1 MTVPD
6 IVKLNPFTLPLHV
19 DGVYLQINGVH
30 RPGTGTP
37 LVFLHGFGSTKE
49 DYVDVVH
56 QRELDAHPVLAYDAP
71 GCGRTQSSDLDA
83 VTIPFLVKVAEAVLA
98 HHGIDRFIIIGHS
111 MGGLTALTLAKQHP
125 DRVVGFVNIEGN
137 ISPEDCFL
145 SRQIMSHTHHDPRS
159 FMADFVA
166 RLEGSRFYSSSLY
179 AASLPHKVRPQAVR
193 PIFESMV
200 SMSDNEPLMDWFLTL
215 PAPRMLMYGEQN
227 NTLTYLP
234 MLERTPGVELAEIA
248 RSGHF
253 PMYSNAP
260 QMWDRITDFITLTP
274 PTADEVRHP

>member
-1 MTVPD
+1 MDD
-6 IVKLNPFTLPLHV
+6 IVKLSPLTLPLHV
-19 DGVYLQINGVH
+19 GGVDVQISGVH
-30 RPGTGTP
+30 RPGAGTP

-49 DYVDVVH
+49 DYLDIVH
-56 QRELDAHPVLAYDAP
+56 QRDLVHHPVLAYDAP
-71 GCGRTQSSDLDA
+71 GCGRTQCSDLDTI
-83 VTIPFLVKVAEAVLA
+83 TIPFLVKVAEEVLA

-111 MGGLTALTLAKQHP
+111 MGGLTALTLANQHP

-145 SRQIMSHTHHDPRS
+145 SRQIIDHTHHDPEG
-159 FMADFVA
+159 FMMDFVA
-166 RLEGSRFYSSSLY
+166 RLEASRFYSSGLY
-179 AASLPHKVRPQAVR
+179 AASLPHKVRAQAVR

-227 NTLTYLP
+227 TTLTYLP
-234 MLERTPGVELAEIA
+234 TLEKTPGVELAEIA

-260 QMWDRITDFITLTP
+260 QMWDRIRDFVIRTE
-274 PTADEVRHP
+274 PTTDEVRHPW